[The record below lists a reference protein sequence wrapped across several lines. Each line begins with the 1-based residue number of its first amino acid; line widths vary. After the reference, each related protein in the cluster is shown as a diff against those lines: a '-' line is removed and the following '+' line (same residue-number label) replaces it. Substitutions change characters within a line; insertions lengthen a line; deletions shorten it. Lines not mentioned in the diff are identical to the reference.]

1 MQLRHLAMLGLLLV
15 WACPAQAQKAGK
27 VSSEKPMTLEEMGL
41 PHYVAPPAYREELVL
56 HGKEGDFTM
65 KRFYDHGKIRSEF
78 ETKGQTFVMIE
89 VGDKDGT
96 SYMLM
101 PDDKRAM
108 KQSRASS
115 EEAMA
120 KMGHKVP
127 ERKQD
132 EGAGPP
138 AGPKAEDLGVDKVDG
153 VAARK
158 VRMHSEGADVVG
170 WFDPTTGAPLRMES
184 TQNGER
190 TAIEWK
196 DRKVEPQPAAL
207 FTVPKGYD
215 LTDMDEMMK
224 KMGSM
229 GGGMPGMGG
238 MAKGMAGGM
247 AQNMGSTM
255 GSSLGGTLGGAL
267 GGPLG
272 SVAGQFIGGKIGGF
286 LGKKAANAIN

>member
-1 MQLRHLAMLGLLLV
+1 MLGLLILL
-15 WACPAQAQKAGK
+15 AGSARAEKAAK
-27 VSSEKPMTLEEMGL
+27 TPDEKTKTLEEMGL
-41 PHYVAPPAYREELVL
+41 PHYVAPPAYREELVI
-56 HGKEGDFTM
+56 HGKEGDITM
-65 KRFYDHGKIRSEF
+65 KRFYDHGQIRTEM
-78 ETKGQTFVMIE
+78 KAQDQTFVMIE

-96 SYMLM
+96 SYVLM

-120 KMGHKVP
+120 KMGHKMP
-127 ERKQD
+127 ERKQGD
-132 EGAGPP
+132 GEGTGPP
-138 AGPKAEDLGVDKVDG
+138 PGIKAVDLGDEKVDG
-153 VAARK
+153 AVARK
-158 VRMHSEGADVVG
+158 VRMRSEGAEVLA
-170 WFDPTTGAPLRMES
+170 WFDKTTGAPLKMES
-184 TQNGER
+184 TQSGEKS
-190 TAIEWK
+190 AIEWK
-196 DRKVEPQPAAL
+196 DRKVEPQPAEL

-229 GGGMPGMGG
+229 GGMSGMSGMGG
-238 MAKGMAGGM
+238 MGAMAKGMAGGM
-247 AQNMGSTM
+247 VQNMGSTM
-255 GSSLGGTLGGAL
+255 GSSLGGSLGGAL